1 MSVLIKNMA
10 IPEKCD
16 DCRFCSRR
24 WYDTIFD
31 GFCEVS
37 HVWIDNTL
45 ERYKKCPLIQVEEGR

>member
-24 WYDTIFD
+24 WFDTIFD
-31 GFCEVS
+31 GFCE
-37 HVWIDNTL
+37 
-45 ERYKKCPLIQVEEGR
+45 LIHAAGCTAEGKSIYFA